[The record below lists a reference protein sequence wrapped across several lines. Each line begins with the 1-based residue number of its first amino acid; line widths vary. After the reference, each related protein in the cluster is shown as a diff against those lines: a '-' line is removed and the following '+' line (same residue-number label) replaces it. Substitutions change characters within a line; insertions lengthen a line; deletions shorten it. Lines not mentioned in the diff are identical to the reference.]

1 MKGVK
6 AFGRTDIGRKRSG
19 NQDSIVLNDKIGL
32 YAIAD
37 GMGGHKGGEIASALA
52 VEVLESALSKID
64 EKKHIQIVPFLK
76 EAISLAS
83 IRIHERASMDDSL
96 KGMGTTLVCVFFY
109 GAKCYIA
116 QVGDSRV
123 YLHREGDLWKI
134 TEDHSL
140 VNEQV
145 RSGLITRSQAD
156 KLAYKNVITRS
167 VGFEEI
173 VEVDVYVRE
182 LQSGDLFLLCSDG
195 LTSMI
200 NDDEIKSNIDPDDIK
215 KSVNDLIDA
224 ANNAGGYDNV
234 SVIIARVD

>member
-52 VEVLESALSKID
+52 VEVLESALSRID
-64 EKKHIQIVPFLK
+64 EKKQVQIVPFLK

-83 IRIHERASMDDSL
+83 IRIHEKASMDDSL

-109 GAKCYIA
+109 GTKCYIA

-200 NDDEIKSNIDPDDIK
+200 NDDEIKNNIDSSDIK
-215 KSVNDLIDA
+215 KSVNNLIDA

-234 SVIIARVD
+234 SIIIARVD